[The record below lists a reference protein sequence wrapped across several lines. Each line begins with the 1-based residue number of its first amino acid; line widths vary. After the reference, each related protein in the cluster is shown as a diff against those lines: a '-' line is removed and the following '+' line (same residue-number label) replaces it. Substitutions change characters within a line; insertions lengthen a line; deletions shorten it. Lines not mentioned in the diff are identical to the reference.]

1 VCVTLLCCVV
11 FTVGI
16 VQFSKSSHGRSVT
29 DMHLCLLAIFSAEL
43 DRQEQRGVC
52 VQLLLTVKQ

>member
-1 VCVTLLCCVV
+1 M